1 MVFTSG
7 DICLSSEKLLHWTIR
22 KLFSL
27 GNSPMLHSLLVRCG
41 VSFVSSTNIVPLH
54 LLCCMHALWSRR
66 NRHHFADGIFNFFS
80 NEIFCIKNTV
90 SSRFVLYGWIDNNST
105 FVLKMP
111 WPWTGNKSLPQ
122 PVVALSPDASL
133 SLGCVKIIFAIM
145 KIVWGMF

>member
-1 MVFTSG
+1 MGLMVFTSG

-27 GNSPMLHSLLVRCG
+27 GNSPMLHSFLVRCG

-54 LLCCMHALWSRR
+54 LLCYMHALWSRR

-105 FVLKMP
+105 FVLKCLGPGQATSLCLNQWWPYHLMP
-111 WPWTGNKSLPQ
+111 HS
-122 PVVALSPDASL
+122 ALDVL
-133 SLGCVKIIFAIM
+133 RLFLLEWK
-145 KIVWGMF
+145 